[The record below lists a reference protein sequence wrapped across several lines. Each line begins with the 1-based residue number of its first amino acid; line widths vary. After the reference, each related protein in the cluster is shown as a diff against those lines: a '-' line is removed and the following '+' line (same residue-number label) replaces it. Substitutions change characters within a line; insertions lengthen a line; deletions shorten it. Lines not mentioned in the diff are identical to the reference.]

1 MSNKFNP
8 KEKKESDKL
17 IINEEDIK
25 NIEKLQLHVDIR
37 QTEKTDKAVCYSI
50 SIIVTESK
58 KNEDEK
64 SIYDYILKL
73 LEKVTGTKDDNPNFP
88 KTIVMN
94 NSFKKNIDTTNA
106 INFNIFIN
114 KDDTKRI
121 NALSELMDKLEKI
134 QHIIEKQNQGIRKL
148 RNRIKDK

>member
-8 KEKKESDKL
+8 KKKKESDKL
-17 IINEEDIK
+17 IINEENIK
-25 NIEKLQLHVDIR
+25 NIKKLHVNILP
-37 QTEKTDKAVCYSI
+37 TEKTDKAVCYSI

-134 QHIIEKQNQGIRKL
+134 QHIIEKQ
-148 RNRIKDK
+148 IKE

>member
-8 KEKKESDKL
+8 KKKKESDKL
-17 IINEEDIK
+17 IINEENIK
-25 NIEKLQLHVDIR
+25 NIKKLHVNILP
-37 QTEKTDKAVCYSI
+37 TEKTDKAVCYSI

-58 KNEDEK
+58 ENEDEK
-64 SIYDYILKL
+64 SIYNYILKL

-88 KTIVMN
+88 KTFVIN

-134 QHIIEKQNQGIRKL
+134 QHIIEKQ
-148 RNRIKDK
+148 IKE

>member
-1 MSNKFNP
+1 LSNKFNP
-8 KEKKESDKL
+8 KKKKESDKL
-17 IINEEDIK
+17 IINEENIK
-25 NIEKLQLHVDIR
+25 NIKKLHVNILP
-37 QTEKTDKAVCYSI
+37 TEKTDKAVCYSI

-134 QHIIEKQNQGIRKL
+134 QHIIEKQ
-148 RNRIKDK
+148 IKE